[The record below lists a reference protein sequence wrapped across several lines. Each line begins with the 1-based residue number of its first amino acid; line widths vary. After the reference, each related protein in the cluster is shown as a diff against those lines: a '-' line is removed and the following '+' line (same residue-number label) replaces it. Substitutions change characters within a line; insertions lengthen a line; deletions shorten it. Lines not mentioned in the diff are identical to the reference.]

1 MKILLVRTVN
11 DRERY
16 YTIQLLENLFGESVL
31 TRTYGS
37 IKNVK
42 PTGRVQM
49 IYSSTTEAAE
59 ALMQIL
65 MVKQKRG
72 YVPRN
77 TLKGIGR

>member
-1 MKILLVRTVN
+1 MKIVLTRTVHE
-11 DRERY
+11 RERY

-49 IYSSTTEAAE
+49 IYSSTIEAIE
-59 ALMQIL
+59 AFMQIL
-65 MVKQKRG
+65 KVKQKRG

-77 TLKGIGR
+77 TLKGVGQ